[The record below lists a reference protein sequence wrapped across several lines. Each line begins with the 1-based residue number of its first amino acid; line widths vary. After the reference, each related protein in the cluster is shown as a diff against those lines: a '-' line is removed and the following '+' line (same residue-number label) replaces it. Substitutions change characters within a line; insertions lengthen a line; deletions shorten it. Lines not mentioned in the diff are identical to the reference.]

1 MNGHLFAFTCPHCA
15 ATIDHRGSLR
25 QGVAHCTGCGAQYRI
40 DVRVAALTGPALTAS
55 RPGPII
61 RDPDAEGVGL
71 VAAIEAAALK
81 SRARK
86 KAA

>member
-1 MNGHLFAFTCPHCA
+1 MSGHVFAFDCPHCA
-15 ATIDHRGSLR
+15 ATIAHRGSLR
-25 QGVAHCTGCGAQYRI
+25 LGVAHCTGCGAQYRI

-61 RDPDAEGVGL
+61 RDPDAAATGL
-71 VAAIEAAALK
+71 VAAIERAALK